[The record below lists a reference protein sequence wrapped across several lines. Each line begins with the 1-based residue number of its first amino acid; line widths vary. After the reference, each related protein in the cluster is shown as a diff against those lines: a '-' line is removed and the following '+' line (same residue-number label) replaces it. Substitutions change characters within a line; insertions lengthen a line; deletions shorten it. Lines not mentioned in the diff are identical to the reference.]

1 MRIVVLNGSPRPN
14 GNTEMM
20 AKEFIRGAEEAGHET
35 ELINLRGKRITG
47 CLGCQYCFSHDGV
60 CVQKDDMKEILAF
73 LDQADMMVIASPIY
87 WFDITAQMKTVID
100 RLYARAS
107 VGFHFHKVAL
117 LLDSGSPNVYD
128 AAISQYKMTNAFVHW
143 EDMGIVTAPGMT
155 EKGSMKDSPALKE
168 AYELGRS
175 LQ

>member
-1 MRIVVLNGSPRPN
+1 MKVVVLNGSPHKK
-14 GNTEMM
+14 GNTAAAISELV
-20 AKEFIRGAEEAGHET
+20 AGAREAGNEV
-35 ELINLRGKRITG
+35 EVVDLAGKKVAG
-47 CLGCQYCFSHDGV
+47 CLGCKYCFTHDGV
-60 CVQKDDMKEILAF
+60 CVQKDDMKEILAS

>member
-1 MRIVVLNGSPRPN
+1 
-14 GNTEMM
+14 
-20 AKEFIRGAEEAGHET
+20 
-35 ELINLRGKRITG
+35 
-47 CLGCQYCFSHDGV
+47 
-60 CVQKDDMKEILAF
+60 MKEILAS

-87 WFDITAQMKTVID
+87 WFDITAQIKTVID